1 LNMRDWSKTLW
12 PASYKGVP
20 FYVQSDKEGGSRRIV
35 SHEFPMRDDPFHE
48 DLGEGI
54 RSYEVTAYIANDF
67 ADSQGQ
73 ALLATCAQRGAGL
86 LVLPVNGAIMVV
98 CQSFDRSF
106 DKDKLGY
113 IAFSLKFLREGAATA
128 LVSSGFI
135 QQQVISFANT
145 LAASASAA
153 FQVLSFTKDQPDFVV
168 ESGVSEIENALSVL
182 ETVRVSAPV
191 DPVVSASLRDTLI
204 TFFDDAPSMLSRVS
218 GADTQFVTRFFDATL
233 ALNDGL
239 PDASA
244 SDVIAPLLDQFPP
257 VIIRGFDPIYTQR
270 ESANINTVR
279 LCVRMAL
286 MAAYADGVI
295 RRTYTDRPQG
305 INARALAAMRF
316 EYEMNMTIGAEYA
329 ALFRDLSTLRGL
341 VMDFFTRTIVDLAP
355 VIEVKAN
362 APLPAIR
369 HAWRLY
375 ADPLRAGELVA
386 RNNVPHPAFMP
397 LTFEALAR

>member
-1 LNMRDWSKTLW
+1 MRDWSKTLW
-12 PASYKGVP
+12 PASFKGVP
-20 FYVQSDKEGGSRRIV
+20 FYVQSDKESGKRRIV

-54 RSYEVTAYIANDF
+54 RSYDVTAYIASDF
-67 ADSQGQ
+67 ADTQGQ

-86 LVLPVNGAIMVV
+86 LVLPINGPVQV
-98 CQSFDRSF
+98 KCETFERSHEKDR
-106 DKDKLGY
+106 LGY
-113 IAFSLKFLREGAATA
+113 IAFSLKFLREGALTA
-128 LVSSGFI
+128 LISSGFL
-135 QQQVISFANT
+135 QQQVISFAST
-145 LAASASAA
+145 LALSASSA
-153 FQVLSFTKDQPDFVV
+153 FEVLSFAKDQPDFVV
-168 ESGVSEIENALSVL
+168 EAGVHEIENALTVL
-182 ETVRVSAPV
+182 ETVRVSSPV

-204 TFFDDAPSMLSRVS
+204 AFFSDAPQLFSRTN
-218 GADTQFVTRFFDATL
+218 GADAAFVIRFFDATL

-244 SDVIAPLLDQFPP
+244 SDVIAPLLDQFAP
-257 VIIRGFDPIYTQR
+257 VIVRGFEPIYTQR
-270 ESANINTVR
+270 ASANINAVR

-295 RRTYTDRPQG
+295 RRSYTDRPQG
-305 INARALAAMRF
+305 LNARALASMRF
-316 EYEMNMTIGAEYA
+316 EYEMDMTVGAESA
-329 ALFRDLSTLRGL
+329 ELFRDLATLRGL

-362 APLPAIR
+362 APLPAIV

-375 ADPLRAGELVA
+375 SDPLRAGELVA

-397 LTFEALAR
+397 PTFEALAR